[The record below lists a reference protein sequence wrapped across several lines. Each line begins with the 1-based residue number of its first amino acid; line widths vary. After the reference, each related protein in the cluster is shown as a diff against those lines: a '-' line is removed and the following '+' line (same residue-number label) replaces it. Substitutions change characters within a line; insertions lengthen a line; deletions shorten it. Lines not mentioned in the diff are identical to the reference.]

1 MHIAKVNYQKTF
13 NLGNYQSEKIGIE
26 MELNQGESASKA
38 LDVCKELVEEY
49 HRENLK
55 THAIVDVD
63 TLTIEVIQTQS
74 KQSVVE
80 KAIMFINSCTSEED
94 MKAWEFMS
102 KTYPNVKEAYDKKLK
117 TIK

>member
-1 MHIAKVNYQKTF
+1 
-13 NLGNYQSEKIGIE
+13 

-63 TLTIEVIQTQS
+63 TLPIEVIQTQS

>member
-38 LDVCKELVEEY
+38 LDICKDLVEEY
-49 HRENLK
+49 HIENLK
-55 THAIVDVD
+55 THAIVDVE
-63 TLTIEVIQTQS
+63 TEPIEIIQTQS
-74 KQSVVE
+74 KQSMVE
-80 KAIMFINSCTSEED
+80 KAIMFINTCKNEKE

-102 KTYPNVKEAYDKKLK
+102 KTYPAVKEAYDNKLK
-117 TIK
+117 SFK

>member
-63 TLTIEVIQTQS
+63 TEPIEDIRKRRLPIAPHS
-74 KQSVVE
+74 ERNAS
-80 KAIMFINSCTSEED
+80 IGDGYWFFWINPETESRSPV
-94 MKAWEFMS
+94 S
-102 KTYPNVKEAYDKKLK
+102 
-117 TIK
+117 